1 MSAVTDLLSECS
13 AAGVKLFL
21 DKGRLRYRAQ
31 PGAYTEDLRQ
41 RVAVHRDAVVA
52 ALASRPV
59 TLDLTREAHRQE
71 ALTTVKLGESVYRE
85 TADNGAGRIGARE
98 SMASDLEA
106 PQGGATATPTSPIK
120 HARRRALAST
130 PPPHIGPIT
139 DGQQGPLSFLYSVL
153 RDGVGREESLS
164 ARASGASQ
172 RPLSS

>member
-1 MSAVTDLLSECS
+1 VNAVEIISHCRNS
-13 AAGVKLFL
+13 G
-21 DKGRLRYRAQ
+21 
-31 PGAYTEDLRQ
+31 
-41 RVAVHRDAVVA
+41 
-52 ALASRPV
+52 V
-59 TLDLTREAHRQE
+59 TLTVDAEGKLHVRGDKDVIATLREDIKAHKARLIAILQAPLTLNLTREDHRQE